1 VTPFYTRHGGF
12 RPLEATICG
21 VDIYPHYK
29 LGSTTSRRYAVTI
42 LKDGI
47 VTTQYKKTSR
57 PRLLH
62 LIQRLKPTF
71 VAVDN
76 VYELANDLH
85 GLRNFFSKL
94 PGETRVIQVTGVPD
108 GAGTLQ
114 QKAVL
119 QGVKPPS
126 KISPIEE
133 AAACAQLVE
142 KGVGAEVQVYE
153 NEVKI
158 LVCRN
163 VSLGAGGS
171 SQTRYRRRIHTTIQ
185 NIAKKTEDA
194 LHGRGVDYDLFTE
207 EADFGLERAY
217 FHVYAS
223 RAQLQGVV
231 KPIRGRYVKL
241 KLRSVYK
248 NKIEFIPLN
257 RPGTQYPAAKRPD
270 KHLIIGVDPGT
281 NCGLAILTLNASPLY
296 LKSRKGLT
304 RGEITRIVMQY
315 GTPLIVGADVT
326 PVPEFVSKLATML
339 NAVLFAPES
348 VLEASEKR
356 EITRI
361 YAGTHQIR
369 LRDSHARDALAAAIK
384 AFQHYRNK
392 FEQVEGEVRRLE
404 APIAVEEVKALVVRG
419 QPIQRAIEAVSPK
432 QGEEESEHPQDL
444 PESAAEIE
452 EYELKLRSLQD
463 KIAFYKEQCKQLK
476 ASNEQLVNEER
487 QHEDT
492 VQQLTKSLETLR
504 GREARELKK
513 EREYQRLTKEIVT
526 LRSELAKERGA
537 VQRLEK
543 RLETLRYYRG
553 LESKGDIVFL
563 KPVETFTKTGLEK
576 AYQLYDIKRGDTILF
591 LDASGGGASTAEEVV
606 RRGVKAVVSKT
617 TMAHQANDA
626 FERYGVSVVPYG
638 ALRVE
643 WVEGYPYV
651 EAEELN
657 TAIHTGAEF
666 KKRWRDEDLLDIVE
680 AYKRER
686 RRNGQRAL

>member
-1 VTPFYTRHGGF
+1 M
-12 RPLEATICG
+12 
-21 VDIYPHYK
+21 
-29 LGSTTSRRYAVTI
+29 
-42 LKDGI
+42 
-47 VTTQYKKTSR
+47 QYKKISR
-57 PRLLH
+57 LRLLH

-94 PGETRVIQVTGVPD
+94 PGETRVVQVTGVPD
-108 GAGTLQ
+108 GRGTLQ

-133 AAACAQLVE
+133 ASACARLVD

-185 NIAKKTEDA
+185 NITKKTKNA
-194 LHGRGVDYDLFTE
+194 LHGMGVDYDLFTE
-207 EADFGLERAY
+207 ESDFGLERAY

-223 RAQLQGVV
+223 RTQLQGVI

-241 KLRSVYK
+241 KLNSVYK
-248 NKIEFIPLN
+248 NQIEFIPLN
-257 RPGTQYPAAKRPD
+257 RQEAPYPAAKRLD
-270 KHLIIGVDPGT
+270 QHLIIGVDPGT

-326 PVPEFVSKLATML
+326 PVPDFVSKLATML

-361 YAGTHQIR
+361 YSENHQIR
-369 LRDSHARDALAAAIK
+369 LRNPHARDALAAAIK

-392 FEQVEGEVRRLE
+392 FEQVEGEVRRLQ
-404 APIAVEEVKALVVRG
+404 APISTEEVKALVVRG
-419 QPIQRAIEAVSPK
+419 QPIQRAIEAVFPK
-432 QGEEESEHPQDL
+432 HVEEEPAYPQEL
-444 PESAAEIE
+444 PESVADIE
-452 EYELKLRSLQD
+452 EYELKIRSLQD
-463 KIAFYKEQCKQLK
+463 KIAFYKEQSNQLK
-476 ASNEQLVNEER
+476 ASNEELVNAER
-487 QHEDT
+487 QLEDT
-492 VQQLTKSLETLR
+492 VQQLTKTLEALR
-504 GREARELKK
+504 GKEARELKK
-513 EREYQRLTKEIVT
+513 EREYQRLTKEIAT
-526 LRSELAKERGA
+526 LRRALAKERSA
-537 VQRLEK
+537 VQRLEN

-563 KPVETFTKTGLEK
+563 KPVATFTKAGLEK

-606 RRGVKAVVSKT
+606 RRGVQAVVSKT
-617 TMAHQANDA
+617 TMSHQANDV
-626 FERYGVSVVPYG
+626 FERYEVSVVPYE
-638 ALRVE
+638 ALRVK

-651 EAEELN
+651 ETEEMHTARHAE
-657 TAIHTGAEF
+657 AEV
-666 KKRWRDEDLLDIVE
+666 KKRKRDENLLDIVE

-686 RRNGQRAL
+686 HRID